1 MNAKKVKMMKV
12 KKVISIIIAITLIIT
27 NIQVSNTSADTVNEI
42 FVIGG
47 VQYKITS
54 IEKKEAIV
62 VGGQDVNIKWLYVPN
77 TINKDGIEYNVKQI
91 GDSAFKNCM
100 ELEEV
105 SLPDELERI
114 GANAFQNDS
123 KITEIKLPENLK
135 KAGQGAF
142 GECSGLTEIEIPR
155 ALETV
160 ETVYWRD
167 QNGMFRGCSNLKNIR
182 FEEGSKKIIDN
193 IFVNCTGL
201 EKVTIPEGI
210 ETIGNG
216 AFMGC
221 INVQEVMIPEGV
233 TEIGSNAFDNCG
245 NIKEIDFP
253 ETLKTIG
260 NSAFANNN
268 KLEKVRFPDNIER
281 IGADAFQNDSKITE
295 IKLPENLK
303 KAGQGA
309 FGECSGLTEI
319 EIPRALETVET
330 VYWRDQNG
338 MFRGCSNLKNIRFEE
353 GSKKIIDNIFVNC
366 TGLEKVTIP
375 EGIETIGNGA
385 FMGCIN
391 VQEVMIPEGVTEIG
405 SNAFDNCGN
414 IKEIDFPETLK
425 TIGNSAFANNN
436 KLEKVRFPDNIE
448 RIGADAFQNDSKI
461 TEIKLPENLKKAGQ
475 GAFGECSGLT
485 EIEIPRAL
493 ETVETVYWRDQN
505 GMFRGCSNLKNI
517 RFEEGSKKIIDN
529 IFVNCTGLEK
539 VTIPEGIETIGNGA
553 FSDCGN
559 LTEIIIPESVM
570 KIGEWAFSGCKN
582 LKFVNIMSEVNE
594 LKRGVFADCTELS
607 KLNIG
612 DSIEKINGEAFKN
625 VNDVVA
631 YVNKYS
637 KSMFT
642 FIDKNINVQFKNTID
657 QSNNDSILR
666 KEKTTYF
673 VNSVTPDGQ
682 VALNIDFYLKNN
694 ALENSEERQLKV
706 KLPLKYSIKGI
717 KYNNKILD
725 TSEFTISTDNV
736 VTLPIE
742 EENGRYTIYTNLG
755 KSCLISSYAKLEYKK
770 QNKLYNENI
779 GAISEK
785 CFNISFDTSDEI
797 NFSEGESKVKT
808 LIRGEGPKNEN
819 VDVYVDGKLDKSIN
833 ISKTGR
839 FETNVEL
846 LNPEAYKEYDI
857 EIKSTSAD
865 GKQKVVSKKVT
876 TLLDCPKLIEASL
889 YIEAH
894 EYKNG
899 YNEFNILNAD
909 KIKYITFQP
918 GKNYNFKIK
927 YKNREKISHVYV
939 ISNRDGEE
947 KKLEAKWNEKE
958 KAYITEGFFGDDAR
972 YVPGN
977 LSIIYTNKLEE
988 KTKVNSDSSIELS
1001 KFDKLNIPEQWKNAE
1016 AKQVKDS
1023 DSDYEANITLGSGDE
1038 INYKF
1043 DKLSF
1048 DDYAE
1053 ELQGELNKSPSNS
1066 LISMYSNDENEI
1078 NTHLSDKDIKAIGDI
1093 IKTINMHS
1101 GDSASYTNDVY
1112 DALTK
1117 YGFEKYVTGERDFVK
1132 DLLMMKT
1139 EVTPE
1144 SIITYMIDP
1153 SSNDNCIYKY
1163 VVKQANKNATSS
1175 VCKAIG
1181 IDKTLVGYA
1190 ANDMFATATFG
1201 VDCFDLMTTK
1211 MDIYMNPN
1219 LTLAQKQAKSA
1230 QLQKMAAIS
1239 FEKLM
1244 FTYLSNAI
1252 GITAYM
1258 CAGTGVGVGLS
1269 LALLAL
1275 NYYVLP
1281 SIESGDFDDY
1291 LQGKISLSDLFLKWI
1306 IDPSGYVYEGVTN
1319 NRISGVKTTI
1329 YYKNDLKDEKPIL
1342 WNADEYDQYN
1352 PIVTDD
1358 SGSYAWDVPEG
1369 YWQVKAEKAGYE
1381 TTYSEWLQVPP
1392 IQTNVL
1398 LKMKNLN
1405 KPSVINFKA
1414 YETFAI
1420 IEFDQYMNPETV
1432 KNMTITDKEGKVIES
1447 NLSYDTEEKD
1457 SIGNVYAK
1465 EYRVDY
1471 SSTKI
1476 QKGDEINL
1484 YASDEILNSD
1494 GIAINERHL
1503 RDNAKSDIMLECIDY
1518 LYLGLNTEH
1527 VIKLN
1532 TNGSTRDNIKIY
1544 AENNNIVAIGE
1555 LLEANDKNN
1564 YEIQV
1569 FGKINGDTNLH
1580 IEIEGTN
1587 IEKIVPIYV
1596 GSSTEEGKLKKE
1608 TIVVPIKND
1617 SKYII
1622 NDNSNDSN
1630 QVTSEET
1637 NVNKRK
1643 DDRNKAE
1650 NQVINSEHNNEQVSI
1665 ETEKK
1670 LCDIQNTSIVKI
1682 SRRKK
1687 SLIIYW
1693 KKAKNVSGYQIQY
1706 GLTKKCKGKRVNVK
1720 VGKKCSKKINK
1731 LRPNIRY
1738 YFRIRTYVVKNNIT
1752 YYSKWSKVK
1761 KKKTK

>member
-114 GANAFQNDS
+114 GAN
-123 KITEIKLPENLK
+123 
-135 KAGQGAF
+135 
-142 GECSGLTEIEIPR
+142 
-155 ALETV
+155 
-160 ETVYWRD
+160 
-167 QNGMFRGCSNLKNIR
+167 
-182 FEEGSKKIIDN
+182 
-193 IFVNCTGL
+193 
-201 EKVTIPEGI
+201 
-210 ETIGNG
+210 
-216 AFMGC
+216 
-221 INVQEVMIPEGV
+221 
-233 TEIGSNAFDNCG
+233 
-245 NIKEIDFP
+245 
-253 ETLKTIG
+253 
-260 NSAFANNN
+260 
-268 KLEKVRFPDNIER
+268 
-281 IGADAFQNDSKITE
+281 AFQNDSKITE

-1329 YYKNDLKDEKPIL
+1329 YYKNNLKDEKPIL

-1731 LRPNIRY
+1731 LRPNIRF

>member
-114 GANAFQNDS
+114 GAN
-123 KITEIKLPENLK
+123 
-135 KAGQGAF
+135 
-142 GECSGLTEIEIPR
+142 
-155 ALETV
+155 
-160 ETVYWRD
+160 
-167 QNGMFRGCSNLKNIR
+167 
-182 FEEGSKKIIDN
+182 
-193 IFVNCTGL
+193 
-201 EKVTIPEGI
+201 
-210 ETIGNG
+210 
-216 AFMGC
+216 
-221 INVQEVMIPEGV
+221 
-233 TEIGSNAFDNCG
+233 
-245 NIKEIDFP
+245 
-253 ETLKTIG
+253 
-260 NSAFANNN
+260 
-268 KLEKVRFPDNIER
+268 
-281 IGADAFQNDSKITE
+281 AFQNDSKITE

-1494 GIAINERHL
+1494 GIATDEKHL
-1503 RDNAKSDIMLECIDY
+1503 KDTVKSDIMLDCIDY
-1518 LYLGLNTEH
+1518 LYLELNAEH
-1527 VIKLN
+1527 IIKIK
-1532 TNGSTRDNIKIY
+1532 TNGMVRDNIKFY
-1544 AENNNIVAIGE
+1544 AENSNIATVGD
-1555 LLEANDKNN
+1555 LLESNDKNN

-1608 TIVVPIKND
+1608 TIAVPIKND

-1650 NQVINSEHNNEQVSI
+1650 NQVINSEHNNEQVST

-1731 LRPNIRY
+1731 LRLNIRY
-1738 YFRIRTYVVKNNIT
+1738 YFRIRTYAVKNNIT

>member
-1 MNAKKVKMMKV
+1 
-12 KKVISIIIAITLIIT
+12 
-27 NIQVSNTSADTVNEI
+27 
-42 FVIGG
+42 
-47 VQYKITS
+47 
-54 IEKKEAIV
+54 
-62 VGGQDVNIKWLYVPN
+62 
-77 TINKDGIEYNVKQI
+77 
-91 GDSAFKNCM
+91 
-100 ELEEV
+100 
-105 SLPDELERI
+105 
-114 GANAFQNDS
+114 
-123 KITEIKLPENLK
+123 
-135 KAGQGAF
+135 
-142 GECSGLTEIEIPR
+142 
-155 ALETV
+155 
-160 ETVYWRD
+160 
-167 QNGMFRGCSNLKNIR
+167 
-182 FEEGSKKIIDN
+182 
-193 IFVNCTGL
+193 
-201 EKVTIPEGI
+201 
-210 ETIGNG
+210 
-216 AFMGC
+216 
-221 INVQEVMIPEGV
+221 
-233 TEIGSNAFDNCG
+233 
-245 NIKEIDFP
+245 
-253 ETLKTIG
+253 
-260 NSAFANNN
+260 
-268 KLEKVRFPDNIER
+268 
-281 IGADAFQNDSKITE
+281 
-295 IKLPENLK
+295 
-303 KAGQGA
+303 
-309 FGECSGLTEI
+309 
-319 EIPRALETVET
+319 
-330 VYWRDQNG
+330 
-338 MFRGCSNLKNIRFEE
+338 
-353 GSKKIIDNIFVNC
+353 
-366 TGLEKVTIP
+366 
-375 EGIETIGNGA
+375 
-385 FMGCIN
+385 MGCIN

-1494 GIAINERHL
+1494 GIATDEKHL
-1503 RDNAKSDIMLECIDY
+1503 KDTVKSDIMLDCIDY
-1518 LYLGLNTEH
+1518 LYLELNAEH
-1527 VIKLN
+1527 IIKIK
-1532 TNGSTRDNIKIY
+1532 TNGMVRDNIKFY
-1544 AENNNIVAIGE
+1544 AENSNIATVGD
-1555 LLEANDKNN
+1555 LLESNDKNN

-1608 TIVVPIKND
+1608 TIAVPIKND

-1650 NQVINSEHNNEQVSI
+1650 NQVINSEHNNEQVST

-1731 LRPNIRY
+1731 LRLNIRY
-1738 YFRIRTYVVKNNIT
+1738 YFRIRTYAVKNNIT

>member
-268 KLEKVRFPDNIER
+268 KLEKVRFPD
-281 IGADAFQNDSKITE
+281 K
-295 IKLPENLK
+295 
-303 KAGQGA
+303 
-309 FGECSGLTEI
+309 
-319 EIPRALETVET
+319 
-330 VYWRDQNG
+330 
-338 MFRGCSNLKNIRFEE
+338 
-353 GSKKIIDNIFVNC
+353 
-366 TGLEKVTIP
+366 
-375 EGIETIGNGA
+375 
-385 FMGCIN
+385 
-391 VQEVMIPEGVTEIG
+391 
-405 SNAFDNCGN
+405 
-414 IKEIDFPETLK
+414 
-425 TIGNSAFANNN
+425 
-436 KLEKVRFPDNIE
+436 IE

>member
-114 GANAFQNDS
+114 GAN
-123 KITEIKLPENLK
+123 
-135 KAGQGAF
+135 
-142 GECSGLTEIEIPR
+142 
-155 ALETV
+155 
-160 ETVYWRD
+160 
-167 QNGMFRGCSNLKNIR
+167 
-182 FEEGSKKIIDN
+182 
-193 IFVNCTGL
+193 
-201 EKVTIPEGI
+201 
-210 ETIGNG
+210 
-216 AFMGC
+216 
-221 INVQEVMIPEGV
+221 
-233 TEIGSNAFDNCG
+233 
-245 NIKEIDFP
+245 
-253 ETLKTIG
+253 
-260 NSAFANNN
+260 
-268 KLEKVRFPDNIER
+268 
-281 IGADAFQNDSKITE
+281 AFQNDSKITE

-1494 GIAINERHL
+1494 GIATDEKHL
-1503 RDNAKSDIMLECIDY
+1503 KDTVKSDIMLDCIDY
-1518 LYLGLNTEH
+1518 LYLELNAEH
-1527 VIKLN
+1527 IIKIK
-1532 TNGSTRDNIKIY
+1532 TNGMVRDNIKFY
-1544 AENNNIVAIGE
+1544 AENSNIATVGD
-1555 LLEANDKNN
+1555 LLESNDKNN

-1608 TIVVPIKND
+1608 TIAVPIKND

-1650 NQVINSEHNNEQVSI
+1650 NQVINSEHNNEQVST

-1720 VGKKCSKKINK
+1720 VGKECSKKINK
-1731 LRPNIRY
+1731 LRLNIRY
-1738 YFRIRTYVVKNNIT
+1738 YFRIRTYAVKNNIT

>member
-1 MNAKKVKMMKV
+1 MQKNKMNKFRKI
-12 KKVISIIIAITLIIT
+12 ISIYITITLIIT
-27 NIQVSNTSADTVNEI
+27 SIQVFATKADTVDEI
-42 FVIGG
+42 FVTGG
-47 VQYKITS
+47 VKYKITS
-54 IEKKEAIV
+54 IEKKEVVV
-62 VGGQDVNIKWLYVPN
+62 VGGQDSNTKQLYIPGEIKN
-77 TINKDGIEYNVKQI
+77 GGSEYNVRQI
-91 GDSAFKNCM
+91 ADNAFKNCN

-105 SLPDELERI
+105 SLPDTIETI
-114 GANAFQNDS
+114 GANAFQND
-123 KITEIKLPENLK
+123 KKLTGLKLPKNIK
-135 KAGQGAF
+135 TMGYGAF
-142 GECSGLTEIEIPR
+142 GECTGLTEIEIPKT
-155 ALETV
+155 LEKV
-160 ETVYWRD
+160 WCAYYD
-167 QNGMFRGCSNLKNIR
+167 SKSDGAFRGCSNLKDVR
-182 FEEGSKKIIDN
+182 FEEGTKTVTEYVFK
-193 IFVNCTGL
+193 NCTGL
-201 EKVTIPEGI
+201 EKI
-210 ETIGNG
+210 
-216 AFMGC
+216 
-221 INVQEVMIPEGV
+221 
-233 TEIGSNAFDNCG
+233 
-245 NIKEIDFP
+245 
-253 ETLKTIG
+253 
-260 NSAFANNN
+260 
-268 KLEKVRFPDNIER
+268 
-281 IGADAFQNDSKITE
+281 
-295 IKLPENLK
+295 
-303 KAGQGA
+303 
-309 FGECSGLTEI
+309 
-319 EIPRALETVET
+319 
-330 VYWRDQNG
+330 
-338 MFRGCSNLKNIRFEE
+338 
-353 GSKKIIDNIFVNC
+353 
-366 TGLEKVTIP
+366 
-375 EGIETIGNGA
+375 
-385 FMGCIN
+385 
-391 VQEVMIPEGVTEIG
+391 
-405 SNAFDNCGN
+405 
-414 IKEIDFPETLK
+414 
-425 TIGNSAFANNN
+425 
-436 KLEKVRFPDNIE
+436 
-448 RIGADAFQNDSKI
+448 
-461 TEIKLPENLKKAGQ
+461 
-475 GAFGECSGLT
+475 
-485 EIEIPRAL
+485 
-493 ETVETVYWRDQN
+493 
-505 GMFRGCSNLKNI
+505 
-517 RFEEGSKKIIDN
+517 
-529 IFVNCTGLEK
+529 
-539 VTIPEGIETIGNGA
+539 TIPEGIETIGNGA

-582 LKFVNIMSEVNE
+582 LKSVNIMSEVNE

-642 FIDKNINVQFKNTID
+642 FIDNNINVQFKNTID

-742 EENGRYTIYTNLG
+742 EENGRYIIYTNLG

-819 VDVYVDGKLDKSIN
+819 VDVYVDGKLNKSIN

-846 LNPEAYKEYDI
+846 LNPEDYKEYDI

-865 GKQKVVSKKVT
+865 GKQKAISKKVR
-876 TLLDCPKLIEASL
+876 TLLECPKLIEASL
-889 YIEAH
+889 YIEAYQ
-894 EYKNG
+894 YKDE
-899 YNEFNILNAD
+899 YNEFDILNAD
-909 KIKYITFQP
+909 KIKYVTFQP

-927 YKNREKISHVYV
+927 YENREKISHVYV

-947 KKLEAKWNEKE
+947 KRLEAKWSEKE

-988 KTKVNSDSSIELS
+988 KTKVNNDGSIELS
-1001 KFDKLNIPEQWKNAE
+1001 KFDQSNIPEQWRNAE
-1016 AKQVKDS
+1016 TNQIKDS

-1078 NTHLSDKDIKAIGDI
+1078 NTNLSDKDIKAIGDI

-1101 GDSASYTNDVY
+1101 GDSAKYTNDVY

-1420 IEFDQYMNPETV
+1420 IEFDQYMNPDTV
-1432 KNMTITDKEGKVIES
+1432 NRMTITDKEGQVIEA
-1447 NLSYDTEEKD
+1447 NLSYDKEEKD

-1471 SSTKI
+1471 SSRKI

-1484 YASDEILNSD
+1484 YVSDEILSSD
-1494 GIAINERHL
+1494 GIATDEKHL
-1503 RDNAKSDIMLECIDY
+1503 KDTVKSDIMLDCIDY
-1518 LYLGLNTEH
+1518 LYLELNAEH
-1527 VIKLN
+1527 IIKIK
-1532 TNGSTRDNIKIY
+1532 TNGMIRDNIKFY
-1544 AENNNIVAIGE
+1544 AENSNIATVGD
-1555 LLEANDKNN
+1555 LLESNDKNN

-1596 GSSTEEGKLKKE
+1596 GSSTEEGRLKKE
-1608 TIVVPIKND
+1608 TIAVPIKND

-1650 NQVINSEHNNEQVSI
+1650 NQVINSEHNNEQVST

>member
-114 GANAFQNDS
+114 GAN
-123 KITEIKLPENLK
+123 
-135 KAGQGAF
+135 
-142 GECSGLTEIEIPR
+142 
-155 ALETV
+155 
-160 ETVYWRD
+160 
-167 QNGMFRGCSNLKNIR
+167 
-182 FEEGSKKIIDN
+182 
-193 IFVNCTGL
+193 
-201 EKVTIPEGI
+201 
-210 ETIGNG
+210 
-216 AFMGC
+216 
-221 INVQEVMIPEGV
+221 
-233 TEIGSNAFDNCG
+233 
-245 NIKEIDFP
+245 
-253 ETLKTIG
+253 
-260 NSAFANNN
+260 
-268 KLEKVRFPDNIER
+268 
-281 IGADAFQNDSKITE
+281 AFQNDSKITE

>member
-1 MNAKKVKMMKV
+1 MQKNKMNKFRKI
-12 KKVISIIIAITLIIT
+12 ISIYITITLIIT
-27 NIQVSNTSADTVNEI
+27 SIQVFATKADTVDEI
-42 FVIGG
+42 FVTGG
-47 VQYKITS
+47 VKYKITS
-54 IEKKEAIV
+54 IEKKEVVV
-62 VGGQDVNIKWLYVPN
+62 VGGQDSNTKQLYIPGEIKN
-77 TINKDGIEYNVKQI
+77 GGSEYNVRQI
-91 GDSAFKNCM
+91 ADNAFKNCN

-105 SLPDELERI
+105 SLPDTIETI
-114 GANAFQNDS
+114 GANAFQND
-123 KITEIKLPENLK
+123 KKLTGLKLPKNIK
-135 KAGQGAF
+135 TMGYGAF
-142 GECSGLTEIEIPR
+142 GECTGLTEIEIPKT
-155 ALETV
+155 LEKV
-160 ETVYWRD
+160 WCAYYD
-167 QNGMFRGCSNLKNIR
+167 SKSDGAFRGCSNLKDVR
-182 FEEGSKKIIDN
+182 FEEGTKTVTEYVFK
-193 IFVNCTGL
+193 NCTGL
-201 EKVTIPEGI
+201 EKI
-210 ETIGNG
+210 
-216 AFMGC
+216 
-221 INVQEVMIPEGV
+221 
-233 TEIGSNAFDNCG
+233 
-245 NIKEIDFP
+245 
-253 ETLKTIG
+253 
-260 NSAFANNN
+260 
-268 KLEKVRFPDNIER
+268 
-281 IGADAFQNDSKITE
+281 
-295 IKLPENLK
+295 
-303 KAGQGA
+303 
-309 FGECSGLTEI
+309 
-319 EIPRALETVET
+319 
-330 VYWRDQNG
+330 
-338 MFRGCSNLKNIRFEE
+338 
-353 GSKKIIDNIFVNC
+353 
-366 TGLEKVTIP
+366 
-375 EGIETIGNGA
+375 
-385 FMGCIN
+385 
-391 VQEVMIPEGVTEIG
+391 
-405 SNAFDNCGN
+405 
-414 IKEIDFPETLK
+414 
-425 TIGNSAFANNN
+425 
-436 KLEKVRFPDNIE
+436 
-448 RIGADAFQNDSKI
+448 
-461 TEIKLPENLKKAGQ
+461 
-475 GAFGECSGLT
+475 
-485 EIEIPRAL
+485 
-493 ETVETVYWRDQN
+493 
-505 GMFRGCSNLKNI
+505 
-517 RFEEGSKKIIDN
+517 
-529 IFVNCTGLEK
+529 
-539 VTIPEGIETIGNGA
+539 TIPEGIETIGNGA

-582 LKFVNIMSEVNE
+582 LKSVNIMSEVNE

-642 FIDKNINVQFKNTID
+642 FIDNNINVQFKNTID

-846 LNPEAYKEYDI
+846 LNPEDYKEYDI

-1078 NTHLSDKDIKAIGDI
+1078 NTNLSDKDIKAIGDI

-1101 GDSASYTNDVY
+1101 GDSAKYTNDVY

-1175 VCKAIG
+1175 VRKAIG

-1420 IEFDQYMNPETV
+1420 IEFDQYMNPDTV
-1432 KNMTITDKEGKVIES
+1432 NRMTITDKEGQVIEA

-1471 SSTKI
+1471 SSRKI

-1484 YASDEILNSD
+1484 YVSDEILSSD
-1494 GIAINERHL
+1494 GIATDEKHL
-1503 RDNAKSDIMLECIDY
+1503 KDTVKSDIMLDCIDY
-1518 LYLGLNTEH
+1518 LYLELNAEH
-1527 VIKLN
+1527 IIKIK
-1532 TNGSTRDNIKIY
+1532 TNGMIRDNIKFY
-1544 AENNNIVAIGE
+1544 AENSNIATVGD
-1555 LLEANDKNN
+1555 LLESNDKNN

-1596 GSSTEEGKLKKE
+1596 GSSTEEGRLKKE
-1608 TIVVPIKND
+1608 TIAVPIKND

-1650 NQVINSEHNNEQVSI
+1650 NQVINSEHNNEQVST

>member
-114 GANAFQNDS
+114 GAN
-123 KITEIKLPENLK
+123 
-135 KAGQGAF
+135 
-142 GECSGLTEIEIPR
+142 
-155 ALETV
+155 
-160 ETVYWRD
+160 
-167 QNGMFRGCSNLKNIR
+167 
-182 FEEGSKKIIDN
+182 
-193 IFVNCTGL
+193 
-201 EKVTIPEGI
+201 
-210 ETIGNG
+210 
-216 AFMGC
+216 
-221 INVQEVMIPEGV
+221 
-233 TEIGSNAFDNCG
+233 
-245 NIKEIDFP
+245 
-253 ETLKTIG
+253 
-260 NSAFANNN
+260 
-268 KLEKVRFPDNIER
+268 
-281 IGADAFQNDSKITE
+281 AFQNDSKITE

-1319 NRISGVKTTI
+1319 HRISGVKTTI

-1494 GIAINERHL
+1494 GIATDEKHL
-1503 RDNAKSDIMLECIDY
+1503 KDTVKSDIMLDCIDY
-1518 LYLGLNTEH
+1518 LYLELNAEH
-1527 VIKLN
+1527 IIKIK
-1532 TNGSTRDNIKIY
+1532 TNGMVRDNIKFY
-1544 AENNNIVAIGE
+1544 AENSNIATVGD
-1555 LLEANDKNN
+1555 LLESNDKNN

-1608 TIVVPIKND
+1608 TIAVPIKND

-1650 NQVINSEHNNEQVSI
+1650 NQVINSEHNNEQVST

-1731 LRPNIRY
+1731 LRLNIRY
-1738 YFRIRTYVVKNNIT
+1738 YFRIRTYAVKNNIT

>member
-1 MNAKKVKMMKV
+1 MQKNKMNKFRKI
-12 KKVISIIIAITLIIT
+12 ISIYITITLIIT
-27 NIQVSNTSADTVNEI
+27 SIQVFATKADTVDEI
-42 FVIGG
+42 FVAGG
-47 VQYKITS
+47 VKYKITS
-54 IEKKEAIV
+54 IEKKEVVV
-62 VGGQDVNIKWLYVPN
+62 VGGQDSNTKQLYIPGKIKN
-77 TINKDGIEYNVKQI
+77 GGIEYNVRQI
-91 GDSAFKNCM
+91 ADNAFKNCN

-105 SLPDELERI
+105 SLPDTIETI
-114 GANAFQNDS
+114 GVNAFQNDQ
-123 KITEIKLPENLK
+123 KITGLKLPKNIK
-135 KAGQGAF
+135 TMGYGAF
-142 GECSGLTEIEIPR
+142 GECTGLTEIEIPKT
-155 ALETV
+155 LEKVTTYHYG
-160 ETVYWRD
+160 EN
-167 QNGMFRGCSNLKNIR
+167 NGAFRGCSNLKEVR
-182 FEEGSKKIIDN
+182 FEEGTKKVAEYL
-193 IFVNCTGL
+193 FTNCSGL

-210 ETIGNG
+210 E
-216 AFMGC
+216 
-221 INVQEVMIPEGV
+221 
-233 TEIGSNAFDNCG
+233 
-245 NIKEIDFP
+245 K
-253 ETLKTIG
+253 
-260 NSAFANNN
+260 
-268 KLEKVRFPDNIER
+268 
-281 IGADAFQNDSKITE
+281 
-295 IKLPENLK
+295 
-303 KAGQGA
+303 
-309 FGECSGLTEI
+309 
-319 EIPRALETVET
+319 
-330 VYWRDQNG
+330 
-338 MFRGCSNLKNIRFEE
+338 
-353 GSKKIIDNIFVNC
+353 
-366 TGLEKVTIP
+366 
-375 EGIETIGNGA
+375 
-385 FMGCIN
+385 
-391 VQEVMIPEGVTEIG
+391 
-405 SNAFDNCGN
+405 
-414 IKEIDFPETLK
+414 
-425 TIGNSAFANNN
+425 
-436 KLEKVRFPDNIE
+436 
-448 RIGADAFQNDSKI
+448 
-461 TEIKLPENLKKAGQ
+461 
-475 GAFGECSGLT
+475 
-485 EIEIPRAL
+485 
-493 ETVETVYWRDQN
+493 
-505 GMFRGCSNLKNI
+505 
-517 RFEEGSKKIIDN
+517 
-529 IFVNCTGLEK
+529 
-539 VTIPEGIETIGNGA
+539 IGNGA
-553 FSDCGN
+553 FSDCIN
-559 LTEIIIPESVM
+559 LADVIIPESVTD
-570 KIGEWAFSGCKN
+570 IGEWAFSGCKN

-1494 GIAINERHL
+1494 GIATDEKHL
-1503 RDNAKSDIMLECIDY
+1503 KDTVKSDIMLDCIDY
-1518 LYLGLNTEH
+1518 LYLELNAEH
-1527 VIKLN
+1527 IIKIK
-1532 TNGSTRDNIKIY
+1532 TNGMVRDNIKFY
-1544 AENNNIVAIGE
+1544 AENSNIATVGD
-1555 LLEANDKNN
+1555 LLESNDKNN

-1608 TIVVPIKND
+1608 TIAVPIKND

-1650 NQVINSEHNNEQVSI
+1650 NQVINSEHNNEQVST

-1731 LRPNIRY
+1731 LRLNIRY
-1738 YFRIRTYVVKNNIT
+1738 YFRIRTYAVKNNIT

>member
-1 MNAKKVKMMKV
+1 MQKNKMNKFRKI
-12 KKVISIIIAITLIIT
+12 ISIYITITLIIT
-27 NIQVSNTSADTVNEI
+27 SIQVFATKADTVDEI
-42 FVIGG
+42 FVAGG
-47 VQYKITS
+47 VKYKITS
-54 IEKKEAIV
+54 IEKKEVVV
-62 VGGQDVNIKWLYVPN
+62 VGGQDSNTKQLYIPGKIKN
-77 TINKDGIEYNVKQI
+77 GGIEYNVRQI
-91 GDSAFKNCM
+91 ADNAFKNCN

-105 SLPDELERI
+105 SLPDTIETI
-114 GANAFQNDS
+114 GVNAFQNDQ
-123 KITEIKLPENLK
+123 KITGLKLPKNIK
-135 KAGQGAF
+135 TMGYGAF
-142 GECSGLTEIEIPR
+142 GECTGLTEIEIPKT
-155 ALETV
+155 LEKVTTYHYG
-160 ETVYWRD
+160 EN
-167 QNGMFRGCSNLKNIR
+167 NGAFRGCSNLKEVR
-182 FEEGSKKIIDN
+182 FEEGTKKVAEYL
-193 IFVNCTGL
+193 FTNCPGL
-201 EKVTIPEGI
+201 EKITIPEGI
-210 ETIGNG
+210 E
-216 AFMGC
+216 
-221 INVQEVMIPEGV
+221 
-233 TEIGSNAFDNCG
+233 
-245 NIKEIDFP
+245 K
-253 ETLKTIG
+253 
-260 NSAFANNN
+260 
-268 KLEKVRFPDNIER
+268 
-281 IGADAFQNDSKITE
+281 
-295 IKLPENLK
+295 
-303 KAGQGA
+303 
-309 FGECSGLTEI
+309 
-319 EIPRALETVET
+319 
-330 VYWRDQNG
+330 
-338 MFRGCSNLKNIRFEE
+338 
-353 GSKKIIDNIFVNC
+353 
-366 TGLEKVTIP
+366 
-375 EGIETIGNGA
+375 
-385 FMGCIN
+385 
-391 VQEVMIPEGVTEIG
+391 
-405 SNAFDNCGN
+405 
-414 IKEIDFPETLK
+414 
-425 TIGNSAFANNN
+425 
-436 KLEKVRFPDNIE
+436 
-448 RIGADAFQNDSKI
+448 
-461 TEIKLPENLKKAGQ
+461 
-475 GAFGECSGLT
+475 
-485 EIEIPRAL
+485 
-493 ETVETVYWRDQN
+493 
-505 GMFRGCSNLKNI
+505 
-517 RFEEGSKKIIDN
+517 
-529 IFVNCTGLEK
+529 
-539 VTIPEGIETIGNGA
+539 IGNGA
-553 FSDCGN
+553 FSDCIN
-559 LTEIIIPESVM
+559 LADVIIPESVTD
-570 KIGEWAFSGCKN
+570 IGEWAFSGCKN
-582 LKFVNIMSEVNE
+582 LKSVNIMSEVNE

-706 KLPLKYSIKGI
+706 KLPLKYLIKGI

-846 LNPEAYKEYDI
+846 LNPEDYKEYDI

-1078 NTHLSDKDIKAIGDI
+1078 NTNLSDKDIKAIGDI

-1101 GDSASYTNDVY
+1101 GDSAKYTNDVY

-1352 PIVTDD
+1352 PIVTGD

-1420 IEFDQYMNPETV
+1420 IEFDQYMNPDTV
-1432 KNMTITDKEGKVIES
+1432 NRMTITDKEGQVIEA

-1471 SSTKI
+1471 SSRKI

-1484 YASDEILNSD
+1484 YVSDEILSSD
-1494 GIAINERHL
+1494 GIATDEKHL
-1503 RDNAKSDIMLECIDY
+1503 KDTVKSDIMLDCIDY
-1518 LYLGLNTEH
+1518 LYLELNAEH
-1527 VIKLN
+1527 IIKIK
-1532 TNGSTRDNIKIY
+1532 TNGMIRDNIKFY
-1544 AENNNIVAIGE
+1544 AENSNIATVGD
-1555 LLEANDKNN
+1555 LLESNDKNN

-1596 GSSTEEGKLKKE
+1596 GSSTEEGRLKKE
-1608 TIVVPIKND
+1608 TIAVPIKND

-1650 NQVINSEHNNEQVSI
+1650 NQVINSEHNNEQVST